1 MTLDVIAI
9 IVAAIVTALVCATFV
24 ARTRHEPTTPR
35 SVLALGLAAGVCAVI
50 AFLAVHLVAVA
61 GQGDPLGTVGDLAST
76 AVENLVRPLAV
87 IVAVVAANVGFVVGG
102 LQLRPS
108 QGPTE

>member
-1 MTLDVIAI
+1 MTLDVIAV

-24 ARTRHEPTTPR
+24 ARTRHEPATSR

-50 AFLAVHLVAVA
+50 ALLAVQLVPVA

-76 AVENLVRPLAV
+76 ALENLVRPLTV

-102 LQLRPS
+102 LQIRPA
-108 QGPTE
+108 QGPAE